1 MSKVETVEYGGAT
14 LVTGLLWQPL
24 AGSNPSERLSE
35 IKGYGKEL
43 NLDLQVLQRENL
55 CVGMAKSSAS
65 KAGAAVK
72 RGAVSLAAALSQKM
86 HEQHNARDFILVMEI
101 DSGVWY
107 YLAQKDGVV
116 LPDGDQVYGEEDVI
130 KSRFY
135 QDASLGEWT
144 HSIVPGHWGISGSL
158 EAPQL
163 EQILPLAGKGKGKFN
178 PPKEWRLEPISIS
191 AGQLLA
197 ANAKPIV
204 VLVVVALALTVGFDQ
219 FKKWQRDQSIAEA
232 ARLAAELA
240 AMQPAAI
247 PRPRPWGD
255 IPHAADLMAGC
266 MRATAGVQLF
276 PGNWDLVGVNC
287 SNGVVTISWRPRAYG
302 WIEHLKQVVPDVV
315 ISLDGSLASSTKALP
330 QFPAANDE
338 DLYTA
343 NERLVVMYAAAQRF
357 GVKFGATPA
366 VSQAPQLLPGQGGV
380 PQEVPLWEEVGW
392 KAEGVTLPE
401 TVLAALDGN
410 GFRLRSMS
418 GQWVNGQFIWTMEGS
433 QYVRK

>member
-1 MSKVETVEYGGAT
+1 
-14 LVTGLLWQPL
+14 
-24 AGSNPSERLSE
+24 
-35 IKGYGKEL
+35 
-43 NLDLQVLQRENL
+43 
-55 CVGMAKSSAS
+55 
-65 KAGAAVK
+65 
-72 RGAVSLAAALSQKM
+72 
-86 HEQHNARDFILVMEI
+86 
-101 DSGVWY
+101 
-107 YLAQKDGVV
+107 
-116 LPDGDQVYGEEDVI
+116 
-130 KSRFY
+130 
-135 QDASLGEWT
+135 
-144 HSIVPGHWGISGSL
+144 
-158 EAPQL
+158 
-163 EQILPLAGKGKGKFN
+163 
-178 PPKEWRLEPISIS
+178 
-191 AGQLLA
+191 
-197 ANAKPIV
+197 
-204 VLVVVALALTVGFDQ
+204 VGFDQ
-219 FKKWQRDQSIAEA
+219 FKKWQRDQAIAEA

-240 AMQPAAI
+240 AMQPAVI
-247 PRPRPWGD
+247 PRPRPWGE

-266 MRATAGVQLF
+266 MRATAGVKLF

-366 VSQAPQLLPGQGGV
+366 VSQAPQLLPGQGAV